1 MIQGL
6 GEGIYPSFCRDGW
19 GLEAGWDHWSGDY
32 LYATSV
38 AGDDLLRQLFAVI
51 EAGLA
56 SHLPVDRPG

>member
-1 MIQGL
+1 M
-6 GEGIYPSFCRDGW
+6 
-19 GLEAGWDHWSGDY
+19 LEAGWDHWSGDY

>member
-19 GLEAGWDHWSGDY
+19 VLEAGWDHWSGDY